1 MILNRQ
7 KKIRVAEG
15 PLNDF
20 VAEVQRELNVS
31 EAEVSI
37 ALVSDREMAKWNEQY
52 RKKKGST
59 DVLSFPAVTLR
70 RIARHRRAQSSTGKQ
85 HGSNVS
91 FLGDVAIAPET
102 AQRYAKKNGRTLEQE
117 LRVLI
122 LHGVLHLMGY
132 DHEQD
137 QGQMNRIEEKLRRK
151 LGIE

>member
-15 PLNDF
+15 PLNTF

-52 RKKKGST
+52 RHKKGST

-85 HGSNVS
+85 RGSNGS

-102 AQRYAKKNGRTLEQE
+102 ARRYAKKNGRTLGKE
-117 LRVLI
+117 LRGLI
-122 LHGVLHLMGY
+122 MHGVPPLMGY
-132 DHEQD
+132 AHGSCQ
-137 QGQMNRIEEKLRRK
+137 
-151 LGIE
+151 

>member
-1 MILNRQ
+1 MIWNRE
-7 KKIRVAEG
+7 KKILVAEG

-20 VAEVQRELNVS
+20 VAEVQRELNGS

-37 ALVSDREMAKWNEQY
+37 ALVSDREMAKWNAQY

-59 DVLSFPAVTLR
+59 DVLSFPAVSLR

-102 AQRYAKKNGRTLEQE
+102 ARRYAQKNGRTLEQE
-117 LRVLI
+117 FRAFR
-122 LHGVLHLMGY
+122 LHGVLT
-132 DHEQD
+132 
-137 QGQMNRIEEKLRRK
+137 
-151 LGIE
+151 

>member
-15 PLNDF
+15 PLNTF
-20 VAEVQRELNVS
+20 VAEVQRELNIS

-37 ALVSDREMAKWNEQY
+37 ALVTDREMAKWNEQY
-52 RKKKGST
+52 RHKKGST
-59 DVLSFPAVTLR
+59 DVLSFPAATLR
-70 RIARHRRAQSSTGKQ
+70 RIARHRRAKSIKGRQ

-132 DHEQD
+132 DHEHD
-137 QGQMNRIEEKLRRK
+137 QGEMNRIEEKLRRK